1 MAYGVKYRL
10 EFSDILGY
18 GKKVEILK
26 KDYTGEVLPMVGTGE
41 PVVIKWNTK
50 DEFYTSIVGSSCKL
64 NLMVTDT
71 VQYDDFYKF
80 NEREYQ
86 IKVSYSETI
95 PDAYKDRITD
105 DGGMYESTECIASIL
120 PDYYKISTFYENNVN
135 NDGGRVES
143 LGCIAE
149 NINDEKFTIWK
160 DYWIGWLVVDRFK
173 EQMKAPPYSVSFNA
187 FDGLGTLGEYNA
199 PVSADDFIDSGNT
212 TTDILRISDILSN
225 LDLEL
230 DIVFANDVTFG
241 EIDPDDPQ
249 APPTLRKFPNTT
261 TFPNYLYELK
271 SGFDLYTAK
280 EQLNLLLNTYNMR
293 IFQSFGKWYIV
304 ENSNV
309 FDSTVKDK
317 LISLNLQGNSADNIR
332 ELITNRLSSMQNEF
346 INTLSFNYLG
356 VANGGPTI
364 PTVKIAPKDL
374 IPLENNL
381 TREYL
386 QPLSSVSRE
395 LTTSQLGKSYWNNNS
410 GFEYGSYGWNIISSR
425 AVIATN
431 EIDRQGTKSIYLNAA
446 TTGNLE
452 CFKTVRKF
460 TPTGQPGKQIG
471 DLIQNVVLKDVK
483 FNISYYIE
491 ATQEITADVRFVI
504 YSGNSNLS
512 HPDLYW
518 NNETKLWQTGYYIN
532 EVEIDEVNTW
542 NKISGTLKDPAEDD
556 SSFGHST
563 DFRNLE
569 LIIVNTTMQ
578 SNTGYNNTY
587 FDNVSIFQDGDLFK
601 RSGFQSE
608 LEKSNSSTIRS
619 TRSTNNEYSSIKTFK
634 TILLPADTVATNK
647 HWFRS
652 RDKFANYVA
661 QSSIWDAMDYKTISE
676 ISNQNVMNDFR
687 NFCIRY
693 DGTFRGKMTKP
704 LSFENKIWFNWIDVL
719 EDEQASIIDGL
730 SYSVKS
736 GKYKVISHVPN
747 DDNDLAVSVRISD

>member
-1 MAYGVKYRL
+1 MAYGVKYKL

-26 KDYTGEVLPMVGTGE
+26 KDYTGEILPMVGTGE

-105 DGGMYESTECIASIL
+105 DGGMYESTESIASIL

-135 NDGGRVES
+135 NDGGGVEA

-199 PVSADDFIDSGNT
+199 PISADDFIDSGNT
-212 TTDILRISDILSN
+212 TTDVLRISDILSN
-225 LDLEL
+225 LELNL

-241 EIDPDDPQ
+241 KINSQDPQ
-249 APPTLRKFPNTT
+249 AAPTLIKFPNTT

-280 EQLNLLLNTYNMR
+280 EQLNLLLTTYNMR

-309 FDSTVKDK
+309 FDSTIKDK
-317 LISLNLQGNSADNIR
+317 LISLNLERNSADNIR

-346 INTLSFNYLG
+346 VNTLSFNYLG

-395 LTTSQLGKSYWNNNS
+395 LTTSQLGKSYWNNNP
-410 GFEYGSYGWNIISSR
+410 GFEYGSYGWLIIAQR
-425 AVIATN
+425 AEISTN
-431 EIDRQGTKSIYLNAA
+431 QIDLQGSKSMRLVNAPYS
-446 TTGNLE
+446 GDVE

-460 TPTGQPGKQIG
+460 TQSGRQSNDRMSNEILG
-471 DLIQNVVLKDVK
+471 NVK
-483 FNISYYIE
+483 FNISYYIDS
-491 ATQEITADVRFVI
+491 EIQIPAQVRFVI
-504 YSGNSNLS
+504 YSGNSNLP

-518 NNETKLWQTGYYIN
+518 NNDDKIWQVAYYIN
-532 EVEIDEVNTW
+532 EVEIDEINTW
-542 NKISGTLKDPAEDD
+542 NKISGTLKDPADN
-556 SSFGHST
+556 SSSLGHST
-563 DFRNLE
+563 DIRNLE
-569 LIIVNTTMQ
+569 LIILNTTADEEQ
-578 SNTGYNNTY
+578 VINRTY
-587 FDNVSIFQDGDLFK
+587 FDNVSIFQDGDRFVLN
-601 RSGFQSE
+601 RFQSE
-608 LEKSNSSTIRS
+608 LEKSNSSTVYSYRS
-619 TRSTNNEYSSIKTFK
+619 NNTDYSSKKSFK
-634 TILLPADTVATNK
+634 SVLFPVDTIGRNK

-652 RDKFANYVA
+652 RDKFYNYNGGSV
-661 QSSIWDAMDYKTISE
+661 WDSMEYKTISE
-676 ISNQNVMNDFR
+676 ISNQNIMNDFR
-687 NFCIRY
+687 DFCIRY

-736 GKYKVISHVPN
+736 GKYKVISHIPN
-747 DDNDLAVSVRISD
+747 DDNDLNVNVKISG

>member
-105 DGGMYESTECIASIL
+105 DGGIYESTESIASIL

-135 NDGGRVES
+135 NDGGSVEA
-143 LGCIAE
+143 LACIAE
-149 NINDEKFTIWK
+149 NINDEKVTIWK

-230 DIVFANDVTFG
+230 DIVFANDVTFS
-241 EIDPDDPQ
+241 EINPNDPQ

-261 TFPNYLYELK
+261 TFPNYLYELNK
-271 SGFDLYTAK
+271 GFDLYTAK
-280 EQLNLLLNTYNMR
+280 EQLNLLLTTYNMR

-317 LISLNLQGNSADNIR
+317 LISLNLQRNSADNIR

-410 GFEYGSYGWNIISSR
+410 GFEYGSYGWNIIQQR
-425 AVIATN
+425 AEISTDQ
-431 EIDRQGTKSIYLNAA
+431 IDRQGSKSMRLVNAPYS
-446 TTGNLE
+446 GDFE

-460 TPTGQPGKQIG
+460 TQGGRQVNDRMSNEILG
-471 DLIQNVVLKDVK
+471 NVK
-483 FNISYYIE
+483 FNISYYIDSLIQIP
-491 ATQEITADVRFVI
+491 AQVRFVI
-504 YSGNSNLS
+504 YSGNSNLP

-518 NNETKLWQTGYYIN
+518 NNDDKTWQTGYYIN
-532 EVEIDEVNTW
+532 EVEIDEINTW
-542 NKISGTLKDPAEDD
+542 NKIS
-556 SSFGHST
+556 
-563 DFRNLE
+563 
-569 LIIVNTTMQ
+569 
-578 SNTGYNNTY
+578 
-587 FDNVSIFQDGDLFK
+587 
-601 RSGFQSE
+601 
-608 LEKSNSSTIRS
+608 
-619 TRSTNNEYSSIKTFK
+619 
-634 TILLPADTVATNK
+634 
-647 HWFRS
+647 
-652 RDKFANYVA
+652 
-661 QSSIWDAMDYKTISE
+661 
-676 ISNQNVMNDFR
+676 
-687 NFCIRY
+687 
-693 DGTFRGKMTKP
+693 
-704 LSFENKIWFNWIDVL
+704 
-719 EDEQASIIDGL
+719 
-730 SYSVKS
+730 
-736 GKYKVISHVPN
+736 
-747 DDNDLAVSVRISD
+747 

>member
-135 NDGGRVES
+135 NDGGGVEA
-143 LGCIAE
+143 LACIAE
-149 NINDEKFTIWK
+149 NINDEKVTIWK

-241 EIDPDDPQ
+241 KINPQDPQ
-249 APPTLRKFPNTT
+249 AAPTLIKFPNTT

-280 EQLNLLLNTYNMR
+280 EQLNLLLTTYNMR

-309 FDSTVKDK
+309 FDSTIKDK
-317 LISLNLQGNSADNIR
+317 LISLNLERNSADNIR

-346 INTLSFNYLG
+346 VNTLSFNYLG

-395 LTTSQLGKSYWNNNS
+395 LTTSQLGKSYWNNNP
-410 GFEYGSYGWNIISSR
+410 GFEYGSYGWNIIQQR
-425 AVIATN
+425 AEISTDQ
-431 EIDRQGTKSIYLNAA
+431 IDRQGSKSMRLVNAPYS
-446 TTGNLE
+446 GDFE

-460 TPTGQPGKQIG
+460 TQGGRQVNDRMSNEILG
-471 DLIQNVVLKDVK
+471 NVK
-483 FNISYYIE
+483 FNISYYIDSPIQIP
-491 ATQEITADVRFVI
+491 AQVRFVI
-504 YSGNSNLS
+504 YSGNSNLP

-518 NNETKLWQTGYYIN
+518 NNDDKIWQVAYYIN
-532 EVEIDEVNTW
+532 EVEIDEINTW
-542 NKISGTLKDPAEDD
+542 NKISGTLKDPAENNN
-556 SSFGHST
+556 SLGHST
-563 DFRNLE
+563 DIRNLE
-569 LIIVNTTMQ
+569 LIILNTTANQ
-578 SNTGYNNTY
+578 EQVINRTY
-587 FDNVSIFQDGDLFK
+587 FDNVSIFQNGDRFVLN
-601 RSGFQSE
+601 RFQSE

-634 TILLPADTVATNK
+634 TILLPADTVAMNK

-652 RDKFANYVA
+652 RDKFANYNGGYV
-661 QSSIWDAMDYKTISE
+661 WDSMEYKTISE
-676 ISNQNVMNDFR
+676 ISNQNIMNDFR
-687 NFCIRY
+687 DFCIRY

-747 DDNDLAVSVRISD
+747 DDNDLNVSVRISN